1 MAHIGV
7 ADNRSV
13 ELKGLALKDFA
24 GGGMNITY
32 G

>member
-1 MAHIGV
+1 MIYGGGR
-7 ADNRSV
+7 DNPPV